1 MTELLLAW
9 NWPGLGPLARG
20 PLAWPWPLAYS
31 IYLNLAWPVALG
43 PWPGPGPG
51 LKYLFGFGLALALA
65 YNIYLDL
72 AWPWP
77 WPWPEILR
85 LIGLQ
90 RPNG

>member
-31 IYLNLAWPVALG
+31 ICLNLAWPLALG

-51 LKYLFGFGLALALA
+51 LQYLFINTREF
-65 YNIYLDL
+65 
-72 AWPWP
+72 
-77 WPWPEILR
+77 LR
-85 LIGLQ
+85 TGVLKSSFLEHRTMGQ
-90 RPNG
+90 VPYEEYSKV